1 MKLSPKVK
9 FTCVFW
15 FVTIPI
21 IPFVLLLVLIAI
33 LNPFYRQDF
42 LQYIEETVYRVT
54 NWRNAIPIVK
64 YYREKATLFDMLKA

>member
-1 MKLSPKVK
+1 MKLSPMAK

-42 LQYIEETVYRVT
+42 FQYIEETIYRVA

-64 YYREKATLFDMLKA
+64 YYREKATLFDIIKA